1 VLPFLLTPRW
11 LALHA
16 AVVAAVIGTL
26 VLGSWQMQAYAEQ
39 DERERVAA
47 ANLAADA
54 PRQPLA
60 SAVPA
65 GQALPV
71 DAVSVPVQASGT
83 YDPAGTLLLPGR
95 EADGVEG
102 FYVVTPLAD
111 DDGVVTPVLR
121 GWVATV
127 DDPAVVPPDGA
138 VIVEGSVQALET
150 DADAAVDPTQPLPDG
165 QMAALTSVGLFR
177 TWPYS
182 PSLVRQ
188 AQVVLAAELPADG
201 QPAAAPAPEIVP
213 VEQAAPAP
221 VGVSAWRHLSYAW
234 QWWLFAAAAIV
245 FWGAFVRNGLR
256 EQRAAQAEAGPAEVG
271 PAESGPAEANHQGL
285 A

>member
-1 VLPFLLTPRW
+1 MFRFLLTPRW

-26 VLGSWQMQAYAEQ
+26 VLGSWQMQAYAQQE
-39 DERERVAA
+39 ERERVAA

-54 PRQPLA
+54 PRQPLV
-60 SAVPA
+60 SVVPV
-65 GQALPV
+65 GEALPV

-83 YDPAGTLLLPGR
+83 YDPAGTVLLPGR
-95 EADGVEG
+95 EQDGTDG
-102 FYVVTPLAD
+102 YYVVTPLVA

-121 GWVATV
+121 GWVATA
-127 DDPAVVPPDGA
+127 DDPAVVPPDG
-138 VIVEGSVQALET
+138 IVSIEGSVQALET
-150 DADAAVDPTQPLPDG
+150 DADAAVDPTQPVPDG

-188 AQVVLAAELPADG
+188 AQIVLANE
-201 QPAAAPAPEIVP
+201 QPTATPAPQIVA
-213 VEQAAPAP
+213 VEQAAPSP

-234 QWWLFAAAAIV
+234 QWWLFAAAAVV

-256 EQRAAQAEAGPAEVG
+256 EQRAAQAEAGTAEPG
-271 PAESGPAEANHQGL
+271 TAEPNHHGL